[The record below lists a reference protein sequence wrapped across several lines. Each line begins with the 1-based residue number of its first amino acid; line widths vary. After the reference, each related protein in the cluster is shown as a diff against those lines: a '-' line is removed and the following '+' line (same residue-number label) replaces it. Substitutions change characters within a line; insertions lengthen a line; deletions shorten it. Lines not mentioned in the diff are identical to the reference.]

1 MITIIFPFEYCH
13 TVTDKPKLVLKYQI
27 VYLMSALYILVLAS
41 ITVAAFFLIAFIWS
55 VRSDQYEDR
64 QGAAIRM
71 LQDDELT
78 NRNNNI

>member
-1 MITIIFPFEYCH
+1 
-13 TVTDKPKLVLKYQI
+13 
-27 VYLMSALYILVLAS
+27 MSALYILVLAS